1 MIYAS
6 PAPMHFL
13 RRGGAHPFPERAG
26 SRTLGGLMTE
36 RARIPG
42 TGRAHDDVLTEME
55 GFRRGD
61 AGWKD
66 GRTWSLVYYAGPE
79 HHELLKRAHHL
90 FFAENALNPM
100 AFKSLKRMEAEVVQ
114 MTASLLHGGPE
125 ACGTMTTGGTESIL
139 MAVKAARDRA
149 RAARP
154 WIRSPEIVAPRTIHV
169 AFDKA
174 AHYFGLRLR
183 HAEIGPDYRV
193 DVGELRRLVNRNTVL
208 IAASAPQ
215 YPHGVVDPI
224 EEIAAFAVDRGLPF
238 HVDACVGGFVLPWV
252 ERLGYPLPRFDF
264 RVPGVTS
271 MSADVHKYGFASKG
285 ASVVVY
291 RDMSYLEHQFFV
303 ATDWAGGIYASPSM
317 TGTRAGGP
325 IAAAWASLVAMGED
339 GFLHHTRLA
348 MEAARALRDGIAA
361 IPELAVVGEPQAT
374 VVAWGARDGA
384 VDVYAVADQLEARGW
399 SVDRQQRPTCVHTT
413 VTSNHVAV
421 IPDYLRDLRAAV
433 AHVVAHPEESASG
446 NAAMYGMMARVP
458 FRGMIKSSVK
468 KVMKGLYG
476 PGALAP
482 DPAELAAQ
490 DDGPLARALARHGG
504 KLNALLDA
512 VDRLRPR
519 RR

>member
-1 MIYAS
+1 M
-6 PAPMHFL
+6 P
-13 RRGGAHPFPERAG
+13 
-26 SRTLGGLMTE
+26 E

-42 TGRAHDDVLTEME
+42 TGRAHDDVLAEME
-55 GFRRGD
+55 SFRRGD
-61 AGWKD
+61 AAWKD

-79 HHELLKRAHHL
+79 HHELLKKAHHL

-154 WIRSPEIVAPRTIHV
+154 WIRHPEIVAPRTIHV

-193 DVGELRRLVNRNTVL
+193 DVGALRRLVNRNTVL

-224 EEIAAFAVDRGLPF
+224 EEIGAFAQGRGLPF

-252 ERLGYPLPRFDF
+252 EKLGYPLPRFDF

-271 MSADVHKYGFASKG
+271 MSADLHKYGFASKG

-303 ATDWAGGIYASPSM
+303 ATDWPGGIYCSPSM

-325 IAAAWASLVAMGED
+325 IAAAWASLVAMGEE

-348 MEAARALRDGIAA
+348 MEAARALRDGIAR
-361 IPELAVVGEPQAT
+361 IPELSVIGEPEAT
-374 VVAWGARDGA
+374 IVAWGAKDGA

-399 SVDRQQRPTCVHTT
+399 NVDRQQRPSCVHTT

-421 IPDYLRDLRAAV
+421 IPAYLRDLRAAV
-433 AHVVAHPEESASG
+433 DHVLAHPEESASG

-458 FRGMIKSSVK
+458 FRGMINASVK

-490 DDGPLARALARHGG
+490 DDGPVSRLLSKHGG